1 MSGLESRV
9 PFETQPAELETA
21 PAPLE
26 MRPGRGVSLFWRT
39 FFFLSVLLVG
49 CIIAWL
55 QTFRALEYEPRALQ
69 SAQQLASLV
78 NLSRAA
84 LVHSDSIARVSLIK
98 TLADEEGLRIAPRE
112 PADTFKFYNGDS
124 LSRNV
129 SARLSARLGPDTVVA
144 REVNGTAGLWIG
156 FSIDGDPYWLLTDPS
171 RIGPVAGTTWLIWL
185 GTAALLSL
193 TGAAVIARLIN
204 HPLKKLSFAASR
216 VREGD
221 FDSSQLNEAV
231 ATSEIREVNIGFN
244 RMAQRLSKI
253 EQDRALMLA
262 GISHD
267 LRTPLSRLR
276 LETEMS
282 VSDEQARE
290 HMAADI
296 EQVNAIIDKFLDYAR
311 PDNIQLERVNL
322 NQSVDAATFAL
333 GSDPSVQITTS
344 IPPDTMVLGDAVEL
358 QRVLSNLL
366 ENAQRYGR
374 DAVTGTVKIDIAAR
388 EKDDS
393 VLIKLRDHGQG
404 VSPEMLTQLTQP
416 FFRGDESRTSATGTG
431 LGLAIVERAI
441 TRMGGRFALAN
452 SSTGGLSAHMKLNKA
467 PAAGKASAPKAQ
479 AQAKPAAPSEPADVL
494 ASNTTA
500 RASMESS

>member
-1 MSGLESRV
+1 MDSESRV
-9 PFETQPAELETA
+9 SFETEPTTLETA

-26 MRPGRGVSLFWRT
+26 VRPTRGVSLFWRT
-39 FFFLSVLLVG
+39 FFFLTLLLTG
-49 CIIAWL
+49 CIVAWL

-84 LVHSDSIARVSLIK
+84 LVHSDAIARVSLVK
-98 TLADEEGLRIAPRE
+98 TLAAEEGLRIAPRE
-112 PADTFKFYNGDS
+112 PVDTYKLYDVDA

-129 SARLSARLGPDTVVA
+129 AAQLQTRLGRDTVVA
-144 REVNGTAGLWIG
+144 REVNGQPGLWIG
-156 FSIDGDPYWLLTDPS
+156 FGIDGDQYWLLTDPS

-193 TGAAVIARLIN
+193 TGAALIARLIN
-204 HPLKKLSFAASR
+204 RPLKKLSFAASR

-221 FDSSQLNEAV
+221 FNASQLNETV

-267 LRTPLSRLR
+267 LRTPLARLR

-282 VSDEQARE
+282 VSDPQARE
-290 HMAADI
+290 HMSADI

-311 PDNIQLERVNL
+311 PDHLKVSEVSL
-322 NQSVDAATFAL
+322 NQTLEAAVYAL
-333 GSDPSVQITTS
+333 GDDPNTVVKMRLE
-344 IPPDTMVLGDAVEL
+344 PDMRVMGDAVEL
-358 QRVLSNLL
+358 QRVFSNLL
-366 ENAQRYGR
+366 ENAVRYGR
-374 DAVTGTVKIDIAAR
+374 NPQSGVVHIEIAAKCKDDAVLVKM
-388 EKDDS
+388 
-393 VLIKLRDHGQG
+393 RDHGKG
-404 VSPEMLTQLTQP
+404 VKPELLEQLTQP
-416 FFRGDESRTSATGTG
+416 FFRGDAARSDATGTG

-441 TRMGGRFALAN
+441 ARMGGRFALAN
-452 SSTGGLSAHMKLNKA
+452 SSTGGLAAHIKLRR
-467 PAAGKASAPKAQ
+467 AGH
-479 AQAKPAAPSEPADVL
+479 
-494 ASNTTA
+494 
-500 RASMESS
+500 

>member
-1 MSGLESRV
+1 MSELESRV
-9 PFETQPAELETA
+9 SFETHPGDLETA
-21 PAPLE
+21 PAPLDV
-26 MRPGRGVSLFWRT
+26 RASRGVSLFWRT
-39 FFFLSVLLVG
+39 FFFLSVLLLG
-49 CIIAWL
+49 CIMAWL

-112 PADTFKFYNGDS
+112 PGDNYLLYDLDS

-129 SARLSARLGPDTVVA
+129 SARLQARLGPDTVVA
-144 REVNGTAGLWIG
+144 REVNGKAGLWIG
-156 FSIDGDPYWLLTDPS
+156 FSIDEDPYWLLTDPS

-193 TGAAVIARLIN
+193 AGAAVIARLIN
-204 HPLKKLSFAASR
+204 HPLKKLSFAAGR
-216 VREGD
+216 VRNGD
-221 FDSSQLNEAV
+221 FESSQLNEAV

-253 EQDRALMLA
+253 EQDRTLMLA

-282 VSDEQARE
+282 VADEQARE

-296 EQVNAIIDKFLDYAR
+296 DQVNAIIDKFLDYAR
-311 PDNIQLERVNL
+311 PDNLTPDRVNL
-322 NQSVDAATFAL
+322 NQIVDAATFAL
-333 GSDPSVQITTS
+333 GADPSTHVTTS
-344 IPPDTMVLGDAVEL
+344 IPPNTWVLGDAVEL
-358 QRVLSNLL
+358 QRVFANLL

-374 DAVTGTVKIDIAAR
+374 DPVTGTARIDIAAK

-393 VLIKLRDHGQG
+393 VLIKLRDHGPG
-404 VSPEMLTQLTQP
+404 VSPEILGQLTQP
-416 FFRGDESRTSATGTG
+416 FFRGDASRSAATGTG
-431 LGLAIVERAI
+431 LGLSIVERALI
-441 TRMGGRFALAN
+441 RMGGRFVLAN
-452 SSTGGLSAHMKLNKA
+452 SSTGGLSAHIKMRRAPPLGKTTAKGKEPA
-467 PAAGKASAPKAQ
+467 QAGGVPAARS
-479 AQAKPAAPSEPADVL
+479 
-494 ASNTTA
+494 TTA
-500 RASMESS
+500 RASIESS

>member
-1 MSGLESRV
+1 MSEESRV
-9 PFETQPAELETA
+9 PFETQPTSLETA

-26 MRPGRGVSLFWRT
+26 LRPSRGFSLFWRT
-39 FFFLSVLLVG
+39 FFFLALLLVG
-49 CIIAWL
+49 CIVAWL

-69 SAQQLASLV
+69 SANQLASLV

-112 PADTFKFYNGDS
+112 PNDTYRLYDTDV

-129 SARLSARLGPDTVVA
+129 AERLSGRLGPDTLVA
-144 REVNGTAGLWIG
+144 REVNGMPGLWIG
-156 FSIDGDPYWLLTDPS
+156 FTIDGDPYWLLTDPS
-171 RIGPVAGTTWLIWL
+171 RIGPVAGITWLIWL

-193 TGAAVIARLIN
+193 TGAALIARLIN
-204 HPLKKLSFAASR
+204 RPLKKLSFAASR

-221 FDSSQLNEAV
+221 FNASQLNETV

-282 VSDEQARE
+282 VADPQARE

-296 EQVNAIIDKFLDYAR
+296 EQVNSIIDKFLDYAR
-311 PDNIQLERVNL
+311 PDHIKPERVSL
-322 NQSVDAATFAL
+322 NQVVDSAVFAL
-333 GSDPSVQITTS
+333 GDDERNVFTTS
-344 IPPDTMVLGDAVEL
+344 IPPDTVVMGDAVEL
-358 QRVLSNLL
+358 QRVFANLL
-366 ENAQRYGR
+366 ENACRYGR
-374 DAVTGTVKIDIAAR
+374 DPATGVARVEIAAKP
-388 EKDDS
+388 KDDW

-404 VSPEMLTQLTQP
+404 VDPEILEQLTQP
-416 FFRGDESRTSATGTG
+416 FFRGDVSRTSATGTG
-431 LGLAIVERAI
+431 LGLAIVDRAI
-441 TRMGGRFALAN
+441 ARMGGRFALAN
-452 SSTGGLSAHMKLNKA
+452 SSTGGLSAHLKLQRA
-467 PAAGKASAPKAQ
+467 
-479 AQAKPAAPSEPADVL
+479 
-494 ASNTTA
+494 TA
-500 RASMESS
+500 

>member
-1 MSGLESRV
+1 MPDLESRV
-9 PFETQPAELETA
+9 PFDTQPGDLETA
-21 PAPLE
+21 PAPLD
-26 MRPGRGVSLFWRT
+26 MRPGRGFSLFWRT
-39 FFFLSVLLVG
+39 FFFLSVLLIG
-49 CIIAWL
+49 CIVAWL

-112 PADTFKFYNGDS
+112 PGDNYLRYDLDS

-144 REVNGTAGLWIG
+144 REVNGKPGLWIG
-156 FSIDGDPYWLLTDPS
+156 FSIDDDPYWLLTDPS

-193 TGAAVIARLIN
+193 AGAAVIARLIN
-204 HPLKKLSFAASR
+204 HPLKKLSFAAGR
-216 VREGD
+216 VRDGD
-221 FDSSQLNEAV
+221 FESSQLNETV

-267 LRTPLSRLR
+267 LRTPLARLR

-282 VSDEQARE
+282 VADEQARE

-296 EQVNAIIDKFLDYAR
+296 DQVNAIIDKFLDYAR
-311 PDNIQLERVNL
+311 PDNLQPDRVNL
-322 NQSVDAATFAL
+322 NQIVEAATFAL
-333 GSDPSVQITTS
+333 GADRSTQITTS
-344 IPPDTMVLGDAVEL
+344 IPPDTVVLGDAVEL
-358 QRVLSNLL
+358 QRVFANLL
-366 ENAQRYGR
+366 ENAQRYGK
-374 DAVTGTVKIDIAAR
+374 DPVTGKVKVDIAAK
-388 EKDDS
+388 EKDDT
-393 VLIKLRDHGQG
+393 VLIKLRDHGPG
-404 VSPEMLTQLTQP
+404 VSPEMLGQLTQP
-416 FFRGDESRTSATGTG
+416 FFRGDASRSAATGTG
-431 LGLAIVERAI
+431 LGLSIVERALI
-441 TRMGGRFALAN
+441 RMGGRFVLAN
-452 SSTGGLSAHMKLNKA
+452 SSTGGLSAHMKMRKA
-467 PAAGKASAPKAQ
+467 PPLGKVAAKSKEQ
-479 AQAKPAAPSEPADVL
+479 AQAGGAAKVS
-494 ASNTTA
+494 STTA
-500 RASMESS
+500 RASIESS